1 MKDSTLVVYPTALKV
16 RDQLTRLSRVSALLG
31 HRLTTLPQ
39 VVEAI
44 WLESDSRRAGLNSLG
59 ERLVMREIITRI
71 QSGHQFTQGSIDR
84 FVALVQRLK
93 GAAITADEW
102 RIAIETL
109 PPDDQVRLADFT
121 IAFMAYQDFLSER
134 GLADR
139 HDREAATLS
148 LLHKCEASKE
158 TLHFLSG
165 VERLLVAEIYDLS
178 LLQFMIVAALIRMI
192 GDAELTIQAEPH
204 KVNVSRFMELTWNR
218 FVGEESIADKVL
230 PAFVRRE
237 GRTGRLGFLLEHI
250 FTGKYP
256 DPPSSDESVT
266 IVQAANPR
274 GEAEQAARM
283 IRSMLEREP
292 TMVLERIGIVARDFD
307 AYAGYL
313 ESVFRRYRIPLALQ
327 SKKPLRVSIL
337 ARVLLALLRVPL
349 DGYRRESLLAVCDAP
364 LIDPRLARFR
374 SIPLD
379 IGYIDRTTKP
389 FHECVENYSRR
400 LTESV
405 ARQGAEEQARLTD
418 RLDHFQSGADAWLDL
433 LEAFAAFE
441 TTVTIDEHLENLRTL
456 LERLRFDPLAGS
468 LIDSTAKAAGALWRM
483 LDEVAAV
490 AAQIM
495 PERRI
500 SLREFIEVLELG
512 FASTDMEIEKT
523 DRGAVHG
530 LSVLDARG
538 LDFDVIFILGL
549 SDGKFPLYHPE
560 DPLIPDRTIRELNR
574 AFREQIRRRLGAK
587 APDAPGPILRSSSD
601 RNSEEPFLFFL
612 ALSMPTRAIVLSRS
626 IEDAGGK
633 PLACSP
639 FLEEISRLLGEDAEC
654 EATPNPDRWEDA
666 FVERDFLTCAARE
679 RIPKESLVAAGII
692 AHRAESIIDRTSI
705 QRKRE
710 NYLAMPNREEL
721 FAQRRRAK
729 ANADQWLAMSAA
741 LAPDSL
747 KYAQATT
754 YDGHV
759 GANPALRRFLLE
771 ASDGGARR
779 WSATQL
785 TELASCGFRFFA
797 GRLMLLSDDNDPDY
811 EPTAVETGNWAHQ
824 ILHEFLAAKPNFSDL
839 TSAQATAR
847 AITAKWQAQARDRAN
862 DVSFFD
868 AHWNSIKE
876 AVEEAVLYE
885 FARREAGDAPDE
897 IKLEHP
903 FTFLLEGRDASGA
916 EALRI
921 TLDGRI
927 DRLELYRDP
936 ENRIKRLRVIDYKNS
951 GSRDRFTK
959 LLKREFFGVTDLQMA
974 AYLLGAVKELRDQLS
989 PETVAEVSYIALK
1002 HRKKETHPLSVPLAM
1017 LDNVQ
1022 TSPESSPRVVLL
1034 KDRVIDLVGQAVAG
1048 RFDIDPL
1055 ECSDLCPYR
1064 RVCRFDSS
1072 LA

>member
-16 RDQLTRLSRVSALLG
+16 RDQLIRLSRDSALLG

-44 WLESDSRRAGLNSLG
+44 WLESDSQCAGLNSLG
-59 ERLVMREIITRI
+59 ERLVIREVFTRFQSARQFSQGAIHRFIT
-71 QSGHQFTQGSIDR
+71 
-84 FVALVQRLK
+84 LVQRLK
-93 GAAITADEW
+93 GAAITMDEW

-109 PPDDQVRLADFT
+109 PVDDRLRLADFT
-121 IAFMAYQDFLSER
+121 IAFTAYQDFLSER

-148 LLHKCEASKE
+148 LLHKCEASKD

-204 KVNVSRFMELTWNR
+204 KVNVSRFTELTWNR

-256 DPPSSDESVT
+256 DRPSSDESVT

-292 TMVLERIGIVARDFD
+292 TMALERIGIVARNFD

-349 DGYRRESLLAVCDAP
+349 DGYRRESLLAICDAP
-364 LIDPRLARFR
+364 LIDARLARFR
-374 SIPLD
+374 SIPSD
-379 IGYIDRTTKP
+379 IGYIDRTTRP
-389 FHECVENYSRR
+389 FHECVESYRR
-400 LTESV
+400 GLTESV
-405 ARQGAEEQARLTD
+405 ARHGTEEQVRLTG
-418 RLDHFQSGADAWLDL
+418 RLDHFQSGADAWRNL

-441 TTVTIDEHLENLRTL
+441 TTATIHEHLENLRSL

-500 SLREFIEVLELG
+500 SLREFIEVLEVGL
-512 FASTDMEIEKT
+512 ASTDMEIEKT

-549 SDGKFPLYHPE
+549 NDGKFPLYHPE

-574 AFREQIRRRLGAK
+574 ALREQIRRRLGAK

-612 ALSMPTRAIVLSRS
+612 ALSMPTRAVVLSRS

-633 PLACSP
+633 PLARSP
-639 FLEEISRLLGEDAEC
+639 FLEEISRLLGEDADC
-654 EATPNPDRWEDA
+654 NASPNPDRWEDA
-666 FVERDFLTCAARE
+666 FAERDFLTCAARE
-679 RIPKESLVAAGII
+679 GIPKESLVAAGII

-705 QRKRE
+705 QRMRE

-759 GANPALRRFLLE
+759 GAHPALRRFLLE
-771 ASDGGARR
+771 GSDGGARR

-811 EPTAVETGNWAHQ
+811 EPTTSEVGTWAHQ
-824 ILHEFLAAKPNFSDL
+824 ILHDLLADQPNFTDL
-839 TSAQATAR
+839 ASAQATAR
-847 AITAKWQAQARDRAN
+847 EIAEKWQLQAREHARDW
-862 DVSFFD
+862 SFFD
-868 AHWNSIKE
+868 AHWNSVKE
-876 AVEEAVLYE
+876 VVEEAVLFE
-885 FARREAGDAPDE
+885 FARREASDAPDE
-897 IKLEHP
+897 IKLEYP
-903 FTFLLEGRDASGA
+903 FTFLLEGRDALSA
-916 EALRI
+916 EALSIR
-921 TLDGRI
+921 LEGRI
-927 DRLELYRDP
+927 DRLELYRDS

-951 GSRDRFTK
+951 GGRERLAK
-959 LLKREFFGVTDLQMA
+959 LLKPTGFGVTDLQMTV
-974 AYLLGAVKELRDQLS
+974 YLLGAIEELRNRLS
-989 PETVAEVSYIALK
+989 PEAIAEASYIVLK
-1002 HRKKETHPLSVPLAM
+1002 HRKKETSALKVPLAM
-1017 LDNVQ
+1017 LESNEK
-1022 TSPESSPRVVLL
+1022 SPESAAEVVRL
-1034 KDRVIDLVGQAVAG
+1034 KDRVFDLVGQAVSG

-1055 ECSDLCPYR
+1055 ECAEWCPYR